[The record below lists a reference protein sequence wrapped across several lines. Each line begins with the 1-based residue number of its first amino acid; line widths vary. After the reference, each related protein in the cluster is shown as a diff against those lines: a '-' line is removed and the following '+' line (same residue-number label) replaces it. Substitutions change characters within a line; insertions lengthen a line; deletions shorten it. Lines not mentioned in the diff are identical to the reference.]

1 MRELGS
7 YLKQHGRVLF
17 FYGICSGIFILF
29 FFLYQIPVEAA
40 LYSAAVCGALGAL
53 LVFPHFLAFR
63 KKRRELQSLYRQQ
76 EFSVNNLPEP
86 EGILERD
93 YQELMEEWN
102 RRYRSMEEEHSRKYR
117 DMMEYYT
124 LWVHQIKT
132 PIASMYLNLE
142 NEDTALSRAIK
153 GDLMRIEQ
161 YVDMVLCYLRL
172 DSEDTDYMF
181 REYGMDGIVRQALH
195 RFSSSFING
204 KIRLEYQPVK
214 SRVLTDEKW
223 LLFVIEQVLSNALKY
238 TKSGGRIWI
247 EEAEPGI
254 LCIGDT
260 GIGIAPEDLP
270 RIFEKGYTGYNGR
283 CQKKASGI
291 GLYLCSR
298 ICNRLGHRIW
308 VSSAVGAGTRVYLDV
323 RKAHLE
329 IE

>member
-7 YLKQHGRVLF
+7 YLKHHGRVLF

-40 LYSAAVCGALGAL
+40 LYSAAVCGALGVL

-181 REYGMDGIVRQALH
+181 QEYGMDGIVRQALH

-204 KIRLEYQPVK
+204 KIRLEY
-214 SRVLTDEKW
+214 
-223 LLFVIEQVLSNALKY
+223 
-238 TKSGGRIWI
+238 
-247 EEAEPGI
+247 
-254 LCIGDT
+254 
-260 GIGIAPEDLP
+260 
-270 RIFEKGYTGYNGR
+270 
-283 CQKKASGI
+283 
-291 GLYLCSR
+291 
-298 ICNRLGHRIW
+298 
-308 VSSAVGAGTRVYLDV
+308 
-323 RKAHLE
+323 
-329 IE
+329 

>member
-7 YLKQHGRVLF
+7 YLKHHGRVLF

-40 LYSAAVCGALGAL
+40 LYSAAVCGALGVL

-181 REYGMDGIVRQALH
+181 QEYGMDGIVRQALH

-238 TKSGGRIWI
+238 TKSG
-247 EEAEPGI
+247 A
-254 LCIGDT
+254 
-260 GIGIAPEDLP
+260 
-270 RIFEKGYTGYNGR
+270 GYGLRRQSRGFSV
-283 CQKKASGI
+283 SGI
-291 GLYLCSR
+291 RELVLHQR
-298 ICNRLGHRIW
+298 ICPGFLKRDIPDTT
-308 VSSAVGAGTRVYLDV
+308 ADV
-323 RKAHLE
+323 RKKPVESGCIFAAVFVTAWGTE
-329 IE
+329 FGYPPQ